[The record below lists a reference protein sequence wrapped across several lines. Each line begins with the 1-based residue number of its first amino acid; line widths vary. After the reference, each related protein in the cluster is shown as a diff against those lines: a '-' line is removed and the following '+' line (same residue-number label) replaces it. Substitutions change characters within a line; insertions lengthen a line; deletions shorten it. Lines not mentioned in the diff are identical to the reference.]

1 MPKRQANCQCGA
13 LTATIA
19 DKAEAMT
26 IVCHCLACQRR
37 SGSAFGVIAYYPKE
51 KVTLAGDAIEH
62 TRPTDE
68 GREFTHGF
76 CPMCGGTVWARASKY
91 PTMIGVPL
99 GAFADPL
106 FGKPERSVYERSKHY
121 WVALPA
127 NVPRYPMGR
136 NT

>member
-1 MPKRQANCQCGA
+1 MPKRHASCQCGA
-13 LTATIA
+13 LTAEIA
-19 DKAEAMT
+19 DGAEAAT
-26 IVCHCLACQRR
+26 VVCHCIDCQRR
-37 SGSAFGVIAYYPKE
+37 SGSPFGAIAYYPKD
-51 KVTLAGDAIEH
+51 KVTLAGEATEF

-68 GREFTHGF
+68 GRTFTTGF
-76 CPMCGGTVWARASKY
+76 CPACGSTVWARADKH

-106 FGKPERSVYERSKHY
+106 FGKPARSVYERSKHY

-127 NVPRYPMGR
+127 NVPRHPMGR